1 MAATTSAAAAVLPS
15 PPSSPPPLGPAAA
28 HNITEI
34 LAPFSDFS
42 NFNNLLSQSKVADE
56 INRRQTITVL
66 VVDNSAAGAFSSLQ
80 ADVLNRALSVHV
92 ILDYY
97 DPYKFER
104 LKSKTALLTTLY
116 QASGVAANRMG
127 FLNYTER
134 TDDERMLFG
143 SAEPGAPLTAELVK
157 VVAAR
162 PYNIS
167 VLQVTAAIIPPGI
180 DGSRTLVSPPP
191 PPPAAHSPKKAA
203 APAPEEASEA
213 SAPAPDA
220 ADKSDAPAPAD
231 GPVGDAPLSSPP
243 APAAVADAPARGL
256 TRLRTT
262 LRRPGGWPLV
272 PALEL

>member
-1 MAATTSAAAAVLPS
+1 MSCLLSCRTVLPAS
-15 PPSSPPPLGPAAA
+15 R
-28 HNITEI
+28 
-34 LAPFSDFS
+34 
-42 NFNNLLSQSKVADE
+42 DE

-80 ADVLNRALSVHV
+80 ADVLKRALSVHV

-116 QASGVAANRMG
+116 QASGVAENRMG

-167 VLQVTAAIIPPGI
+167 VLQVTAAIIPPGSTGRGRSSLLRPRRLQRI
-180 DGSRTLVSPPP
+180 RPRRLLLPPLRRPQKRARLHPTLRVR
-191 PPPAAHSPKKAA
+191 ATRRHLQV
-203 APAPEEASEA
+203 AP
-213 SAPAPDA
+213 SAMLRCRRLRLRLQWPMP
-220 ADKSDAPAPAD
+220 
-231 GPVGDAPLSSPP
+231 
-243 APAAVADAPARGL
+243 PARGL

-272 PALEL
+272 PAWGCDGSGFVGCSMSNDRIGV